1 MIVQEDGKLIRAKF
15 AKTISEAEGRAQ
27 KLTAKL
33 QARKVHA
40 DVLIFC
46 KAELLADN
54 YFHAVLEAVKSVAD
68 KLRAKTGLSDDG
80 GTLIDRALLGDLPI
94 LIINAHQTF
103 SEKSEQKG
111 FANIIKGT
119 FGMFRN
125 PMAHE
130 AKIKWEIT
138 EEDAIDL
145 LSLVS
150 LIHRKL
156 DKAKMQVRV

>member
-1 MIVQEDGKLIRAKF
+1 M
-15 AKTISEAEGRAQ
+15 
-27 KLTAKL
+27 
-33 QARKVHA
+33 QARKVHS